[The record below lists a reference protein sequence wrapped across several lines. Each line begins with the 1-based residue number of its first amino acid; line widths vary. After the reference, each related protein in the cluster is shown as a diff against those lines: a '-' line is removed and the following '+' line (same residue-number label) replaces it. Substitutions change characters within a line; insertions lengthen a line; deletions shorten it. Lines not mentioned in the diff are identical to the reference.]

1 MSVPEELTRLGGVS
15 SRAVL
20 LRSASRAEVDAA
32 LRSGEVVRLARG
44 RYALPHADEART
56 AAHALCGVL
65 CLTSAALH
73 WGWAVKQPPERPQ
86 VAVPRRRAV
95 APERARRVE
104 LRRLDLG
111 PDDVADGVTT
121 RDRTLVDCL
130 RHLPY
135 DAALAVA
142 DSALREGFSPARLRA
157 LVRDARGP
165 HALHMRQVAAR
176 ASPDAANPFESVL
189 RAVALGVPGLD
200 VRPQVSL
207 RVPASGGGTTF
218 LGRADLVDE
227 GLGIVLEA
235 DSLAWHGDRAALC
248 ADARRYNA
256 FAAHGWLVLRFSWE
270 DVMFEQE
277 RVRATLTAA
286 RRTRTCAPAPRPA

>member
-1 MSVPEELTRLGGVS
+1 MSVAEELARLGGVA
-15 SRAVL
+15 SRASL
-20 LRSASRAEVDAA
+20 LRLTTRAEVDAA
-32 LRSGEVVRLARG
+32 LRAGEVVRLARG
-44 RYALPHADEART
+44 RYAMPTTDGARA
-56 AAHALCGVL
+56 AAHALSGVL

-73 WGWAVKQPPERPQ
+73 WGWAVKLPPERPQ
-86 VAVPRRRAV
+86 VAVPRRRVV
-95 APERARRVE
+95 APERTRRVE
-104 LRRLDLG
+104 LRRLDLR
-111 PDDVADGVTT
+111 PDDVVDGVTS

-142 DSALREGFSPARLRA
+142 DSALREGHSPTRLQA

-165 HALHMRQVAAR
+165 HAVRMRQVASR
-176 ASPDAANPFESVL
+176 ANPDAANPFESVL
-189 RAVALGVPGLD
+189 RAIALGVPGLD
-200 VRPQVSL
+200 VRPQVSV
-207 RVPASGGGTTF
+207 RVPAPGGGTTF

-235 DSLAWHGDRAALC
+235 DSFAWHGDRAALRS
-248 ADARRYNA
+248 DARRYNA